1 MEIRSVKADFGRALG
16 IIAGVVTLAWT
27 VPPVWAQ
34 EQPQA
39 PPTTVAPPGAP
50 SENQDDLSSRLQE
63 VVITGTSIRGV
74 TPVGANLITVGRDAI
89 AETGA
94 QTMQQI
100 LASVPAITGFGNSAQ
115 GGFGSADASGTYAPT
130 IHGLGAS
137 ASNGTLVL
145 IDGQRLPLSGINH
158 TLADPNII
166 APLSI
171 ERVEVL
177 PDGASSTY
185 GSDAVAGV
193 VNFIT
198 RKNFKGFEVSGQ
210 AGMADG
216 YNTQQGGFLWGD
228 SWDNTSVMISYDYE
242 RRSALSNADRSFT
255 RANHTAEG
263 GGDFATFNCG
273 PASARVGNNY
283 YLYPYNGAAVS
294 AAAPPCDYTSVA
306 DTLPEDVRN
315 SVLVK
320 ITHEVNDRVSLNG
333 HFVYSDEANT
343 AQISRGTLTTTV
355 YGPGS
360 TPAGGAGQINP
371 FFQGPPGATSETI
384 GFDANNLLGPG
395 AENQAG
401 AKTLMGGGD
410 ATVQLFGDWLATAG
424 VTFGSNQSTLYQV
437 GQLCTSCAN
446 LALNGTTNASG
457 SLTTPSIAGT
467 TTAVTTLPLTA
478 ANALDIWNPLASNLT
493 SPALLAR
500 LTDSTQWQLTNQT
513 IKDFSLKF
521 DGTLFDLPGGHV
533 KGAVGGEYLR
543 YTIYEQVVRP
553 NNTGPSSLESEGLT
567 YDWGRNIKSGYA
579 ELLVPVFGPG
589 NALPG
594 LRRLDVNV
602 SGRYDDYSDVGS
614 TSNPKFALTWDPAQ
628 GVSVRG
634 NFARSF
640 TAPALT
646 STGANG
652 VTAESGYLTAGPAN
666 GVVANLQV
674 PNTFP
679 GAIGLPGCTAATPV
693 CTINSPTVT
702 GVAITGPNQNLKPET
717 GKTWSVGLDL
727 RPEDL
732 PGLRAS
738 ATFWN
743 VQYTGM
749 ITSPQAAF
757 ALSSPA
763 LSSLLTL
770 YPGGATPAQIAA
782 AAGGRSQTGAL
793 PPNVYFI
800 YSYQQQNALNLK
812 ADGIDTDISYLT
824 VTGIGTFSA
833 DLAGTVKLKMLQQ
846 FGSGGEWFSILNTSG
861 FNTTFPSNKVAA
873 RLNLGYKERGLSVN
887 VIGNYTGS
895 YYNWNGSAPFPLLRD
910 AVFSP
915 TGGGQGVK
923 AFTTVDL
930 HAAYDFGKTGVL
942 SDTEVSLTATNVFNK
957 DPPFFN
963 AAIGYDTFNANPIGR
978 LVVLGVTKRW

>member
-1 MEIRSVKADFGRALG
+1 MEIRSVKGDSRRVFGMAACLLVMTWG
-16 IIAGVVTLAWT
+16 SST
-27 VPPVWAQ
+27 VQAQ
-34 EQPQA
+34 DQA
-39 PPTTVAPPGAP
+39 PATAAVGPPTQAQGEQA
-50 SENQDDLSSRLQE
+50 EARLEE
-63 VVITGTSIRGV
+63 VVVTGTSIRNTV
-74 TPVGANLITVGRDAI
+74 PVGTNLITVDREAI
-89 AETGA
+89 ADTGA

-100 LASVPAITGFGNSAQ
+100 LATVPAITGFGNAAQ
-115 GGFGSADASGTYAPT
+115 GNFGSADLSGTYAPT

-145 IDGQRLPLSGINH
+145 IDGRRLPLSGINH
-158 TLADPNII
+158 TLSDPNII

-177 PDGASSTY
+177 PDGASSIY

-193 VNFIT
+193 INFIT

-210 AGMADG
+210 VGLADS
-216 YNTQQGGFLWGD
+216 YNTEQAGFLWGD
-228 SWDNTSVMISYDYE
+228 AWENTSIMVSYDYE
-242 RRSALSNADRSFT
+242 RRSALSNADREFT
-255 RANHTAEG
+255 RANHTAQG
-263 GGDFATFNCG
+263 GGDFAMFNCW
-273 PASARVGNNY
+273 PASARVGSNY
-283 YLYPYNGAAVS
+283 YLYPYNGTAMSAS
-294 AAAPPCDYTSVA
+294 AAPCDYTSVA
-306 DTLPEDVRN
+306 DTLPEDIRN

-320 ITHEVNDRVSLNG
+320 VTHDVSERVSLEANLI
-333 HFVYSDEANT
+333 YSNESNT

-360 TPAGGAGQINP
+360 NPPGGAAQINP

-384 GFDANNLLGPG
+384 GLDANNLLGPG

-401 AKTLMGGGD
+401 AKTLMGGGT
-410 ATVQLFGDWLATAG
+410 ATVKLFGDWLATAG
-424 VTFGSNQSTLYQV
+424 VTFGSNQSTLWQV

-457 SLTTPSIAGT
+457 NPTAPSIAGT
-467 TTAVTTLPLTA
+467 TTAVTNFPLTA
-478 ANALDIWNPLASNLT
+478 SNALDVWNPVDANLT
-493 SPALLAR
+493 SPAVLKE

-513 IKDFSLKF
+513 IKDFSVKL
-521 DGTLFDLPGGHV
+521 DGSLFELPGGSV

-553 NNTGPSSLESEGLT
+553 DNTGPSSLDSEGLT

-579 ELLVPVFGPG
+579 EVLVPLFGPG
-589 NALPG
+589 LALPG
-594 LRRLDVNV
+594 LHRLDVNV

-634 NFARSF
+634 NYARSF

-652 VTAESGYLTAGPAN
+652 VTAESGYLTASAAN
-666 GVVANLQV
+666 GVVANLQI

-679 GAIGLPGCTAATPV
+679 GSIGLPGCTAATPV
-693 CTINSPTVT
+693 CTINTPTVT
-702 GVAITGPNQNLKPET
+702 GMAVTGPNQNLKPET

-727 RPEDL
+727 LPPPL

-812 ADGIDTDISYLT
+812 ADGVDADVSYLHG
-824 VTGIGTFSA
+824 VGPGNFSA
-833 DLAGTVKLKMLQQ
+833 DLAGTVKLKMMQQ
-846 FGSGGEWFSILNTSG
+846 FGSGGEWFNILNTSG
-861 FNTTFPSNKVAA
+861 FNTTFPSNKIAA
-873 RLNLGYKERGLSVN
+873 RLNLGYKVYGASLN
-887 VIGNYTGS
+887 LIGNYSGS
-895 YYNWNGSAPFPLLRD
+895 YYNWNGAAPFPLQRD
-910 AVFSP
+910 ALFSP
-915 TGGGQGVK
+915 IGGGQGVK
-923 AFTTVDL
+923 AYATIDM
-930 HAAYDFGKTGVL
+930 HAAYNFGTTGPL
-942 SDTEVSLTATNVFNK
+942 SGTEIDLTALNVFNK

-963 AAIGYDTFNANPIGR
+963 AAIGYDVFNANPIGR
-978 LVVLGVTKRW
+978 LVTLGVTKKW

>member
-1 MEIRSVKADFGRALG
+1 MDNRSVSTDSGRASRLIAGAVALALG
-16 IIAGVVTLAWT
+16 IGTAVAQVQPAPAG
-27 VPPVWAQ
+27 
-34 EQPQA
+34 
-39 PPTTVAPPGAP
+39 TTTD
-50 SENQDDLSSRLQE
+50 SNDQLSSRLEE
-63 VVITGTSIRGV
+63 VVVTGTSIRNT
-74 TPVGANLITVGRDAI
+74 TPVGANLITVGHDAI
-89 AETGA
+89 AATGA

-100 LASVPAITGFGNSAQ
+100 LASVPAVTGFGNAAQ

-145 IDGQRLPLSGINH
+145 IDGRRLPLSGINH

-171 ERVEVL
+171 DHVEVL

-193 VNFIT
+193 INFIT
-198 RKNFKGFEVSGQ
+198 RKSFKGFEVSGQ
-210 AGMADG
+210 AGLADS
-216 YNTQQGGFLWGD
+216 YNTEQAGLLWGD
-228 SWDNTSVMISYDYE
+228 AWENTSVMLSYDYE
-242 RRSALSNADRSFT
+242 RRSALSNADREFT
-255 RANHTAEG
+255 RANHAPQG
-263 GGDFATFNCG
+263 GGDFATFNCF
-273 PASARVGNNY
+273 PASVRVGSKY
-283 YLYPYNGAAVS
+283 YIYPYTGSAVS
-294 AAAPPCDYTSVA
+294 AAPCDYTSVA
-306 DTLPEDVRN
+306 DTLPEDIRN

-320 ITHEVNDRVSLNG
+320 ITHEVNDRVSLNANL
-333 HFVYSDEANT
+333 VYSDEQNT
-343 AQISRGTLTTTV
+343 ARISRGTLTTTV

-360 TPAGGAGQINP
+360 APPGGASQINP
-371 FFQGPPGATSETI
+371 FFQGPPGVTSETI
-384 GFDANNLLGPG
+384 GFDADSLLGPG

-401 AKTLMGGGD
+401 AKTLMGTGT
-410 ATVQLFGDWLATAG
+410 ATVELFGDWLATAG
-424 VTFGSNQSTLYQV
+424 LTFGSNQSTLWQV
-437 GQLCTSCAN
+437 GQLCTSCAD

-467 TTAVTTLPLTA
+467 STIVTSLPLTT
-478 ANALDIWNPLASNLT
+478 ANALDVWDPRASNLT
-493 SPALLAR
+493 SAALLR
-500 LTDSTQWQLTNQT
+500 QLTDSTQWQLTNQT

-521 DGTLFDLPGGHV
+521 DGSLFDLPGGSV
-533 KGAVGGEYLR
+533 KGAFGGEYLR

-553 NNTGPSSLESEGLT
+553 NNTGPSSLDSEGLT
-567 YDWGRNIKSGYA
+567 YDWGRNIKSGFA
-579 ELLVPVFGPG
+579 EVLVPLFGAN
-589 NALPG
+589 NALPAFH
-594 LRRLDVNV
+594 RLDVNI
-602 SGRYDDYSDVGS
+602 SGRYDDYNDVGS
-614 TSNPKFALTWDPAQ
+614 TSNPKFALTWDPLK

-652 VTAESGYLTAGPAN
+652 VTAESGYLTASAAN

-693 CTINSPTVT
+693 CTINTPTVT
-702 GVAITGPNQNLKPET
+702 GIAITGPNQSLKPET

-727 RPEDL
+727 TPEEL

-743 VQYTGM
+743 VHYTGM

-770 YPGGATPAQIAA
+770 YPNGATAAQIAA

-793 PPNVYFI
+793 PPSVYFI

-812 ADGIDTDISYLT
+812 ADGIDADIDYIHGL
-824 VTGIGTFSA
+824 GPGDFSA
-833 DLAGTVKLKMLQQ
+833 ALAGTVKLKMMQQ
-846 FGSGGEWFSILNTSG
+846 FGSGGEWFNILNTSG
-861 FNTTFPSNKVAA
+861 FNTTFPSNKLAA
-873 RLNLGYKERGLSVN
+873 RLNLGYKVQGLTVN

-895 YYNWNGSAPFPLLRD
+895 YYNWNGSAPFPLVRD
-910 AVFSP
+910 ALFSP
-915 TGGGQGVK
+915 VGGGQGVK
-923 AFTTVDL
+923 AFTTIDL
-930 HAAYDFGKTGVL
+930 HAAYNFGNSGLL
-942 SDTEVSLTATNVFNK
+942 SDTEVSLTATNLLNR

-963 AAIGYDTFNANPIGR
+963 AAIGYDVFNANPIGR
-978 LVVLGVTKRW
+978 LVMLGVSKKW

>member
-1 MEIRSVKADFGRALG
+1 MEIRSVKADISRALS
-16 IIAGVVTLAWT
+16 IIAGVVTMAWA
-27 VPPVWAQ
+27 VLPARAQ

-39 PPTTVAPPGAP
+39 ASVTSPGTTTQSQEEETAAK
-50 SENQDDLSSRLQE
+50 LQE
-63 VVITGTSIRGV
+63 VVITGTSIRGT

-89 AETGA
+89 AATGA

-145 IDGQRLPLSGINH
+145 IDGRRLPLSGINH

-171 ERVEVL
+171 ERVEIL

-193 VNFIT
+193 INFVT

-210 AGMADG
+210 AGLADG
-216 YNTQQGGFLWGD
+216 YNTEEGGFLWGD
-228 SWDNTSVMISYDYE
+228 AWDNTSVMLSYDYE
-242 RRSALSNADRSFT
+242 RRSALSNADRAFT
-255 RANHTAEG
+255 RANHVGRG
-263 GGDFATFNCG
+263 GGNFATFNCG
-273 PASARVGNNY
+273 PASARVGGSY
-283 YLYPYNGAAVS
+283 YLYPYNGEAVS
-294 AAAPPCDYTSVA
+294 AAPCDYTSVA

-320 ITHEVNDRVSLNG
+320 ITHELNDRVSVAG
-333 HFVYSDEANT
+333 HFVYSSEANT

-360 TPAGGAGQINP
+360 TPAGGVGQINP
-371 FFQGPPGATSETI
+371 FFRGPAGATSETV

-401 AKTLMGGGD
+401 AKTLMGGGN
-410 ATVQLFGDWLATAG
+410 ASVRLFGDWQATAG

-457 SLTTPSIAGT
+457 NPTTPSIAGT
-467 TTAVTTLPLTA
+467 TTAVTGFPLTA
-478 ANALDIWNPLASNLT
+478 ANALDVWDPRGANLT
-493 SPALLAR
+493 SPALLAQ
-500 LTDSTQWQLTNQT
+500 LSDSTQWQVTNQT

-521 DGTLFDLPGGHV
+521 DGTLFELPGGKL
-533 KGAVGGEYLR
+533 KGAVGAEYLR

-553 NNTGPSSLESEGLT
+553 NNTGPSSLDSEGLT

-589 NALPG
+589 DALPG

-602 SGRYDDYSDVGS
+602 AGRYDDYNDVGS
-614 TSNPKFALTWDPAQ
+614 TSNPKFAVTWDPAQ
-628 GVSVRG
+628 GISLRG

-646 STGANG
+646 SRGANG
-652 VTAESGYLTAGPAN
+652 VTAESGYLTAAAAN

-693 CTINSPTVT
+693 CTINTPSIT

-727 RPEDL
+727 KPEEL

-738 ATFWN
+738 ATYWN

-770 YPGGATPAQIAA
+770 YPGGATAAQIAA

-812 ADGIDTDISYLT
+812 ADGIDTDISYLAI
-824 VTGIGTFSA
+824 TGIGDFSA
-833 DLAGTVKLKMLQQ
+833 DLAGTVKLKMMQQ
-846 FGSGGEWFSILNTSG
+846 FGSGGEWFNILNTSG

-873 RLNLGYKERGLSVN
+873 RLNLGYKEHGLAVN

-895 YYNWNGSAPFPLLRD
+895 YYNWNGSAPFPLVRD
-910 AVFSP
+910 ALFSP
-915 TGGGQGVK
+915 IGGGQGVK

-930 HAAYDFGKTGVL
+930 HAAYNFGTSGVL

-963 AAIGYDTFNANPIGR
+963 AAIGYDVFNANPIGR
-978 LVVLGVTKRW
+978 LVVLGVSKKW

>member
-1 MEIRSVKADFGRALG
+1 MEIRSVKTQYGAAFAAITGLL
-16 IIAGVVTLAWT
+16 TLAAG
-27 VPPVWAQ
+27 PAGAQ
-34 EQPQA
+34 QQPAQSSPAAQSA
-39 PPTTVAPPGAP
+39 PKET
-50 SENQDDLSSRLQE
+50 DSSVKLEE
-63 VVITGTSIRGV
+63 VVVTGTSIRG
-74 TPVGANLITVGRDAI
+74 TAPVGANLITVNKEAI

-100 LASVPAITGFGNSAQ
+100 LASVPAVTGFGNAAQ
-115 GGFGSADASGTYAPT
+115 GGFGSADLSGTYAPT

-145 IDGQRLPLSGINH
+145 IDGRRLPLSGINH

-193 VNFIT
+193 INFIT
-198 RKNFKGFEVSGQ
+198 RRNFKGLEVSGQ
-210 AGMADG
+210 AGLANN
-216 YNTQQGGFLWGD
+216 YNTEQAGLLWGD
-228 SWDNTSVMISYDYE
+228 AWDSTSVMISYDYE
-242 RRSALSNADRSFT
+242 RRSALNNADRSFT
-255 RANHTAEG
+255 RANQTGRG

-273 PASARVGNNY
+273 PASARVGSNY
-283 YLYPYNGAAVS
+283 YLYPYNGAAVGS
-294 AAAPPCDYTSVA
+294 APCDYTSVA

-315 SVLVK
+315 SVLIKV
-320 ITHEVNDRVSLNG
+320 THEVSDRISLDG
-333 HFVYSDEANT
+333 DLVYSDEANT
-343 AQISRGTLTTTV
+343 AQISRGSLSTTV

-360 TPAGGAGQINP
+360 TPPGGAGQINP
-371 FFQGPPGATSETI
+371 FFQGPAGATSETV

-401 AKTLMGGGD
+401 AKTLMASGNGRL
-410 ATVQLFGDWLATAG
+410 QLWGDWLGTAG
-424 VTFGSNQSTLYQV
+424 VTFGRSQSTLYQV

-457 SLTTPSIAGT
+457 SPTAPSIAGT
-467 TTAVTTLPLTA
+467 TTAVTNLPLTV
-478 ANALDIWNPLASNLT
+478 ANALDVWNPLGSNRT
-493 SPALLAR
+493 SAALLAQ

-513 IKDFSLKF
+513 IKDFSIKI
-521 DGTLFDLPGGHV
+521 DGPLFELPGGSV
-533 KGAVGGEYLR
+533 KAALGGEYVR
-543 YTIYEQVVRP
+543 YTIYQQIVRP
-553 NNTGPSSLESEGLT
+553 NNTGPSSLDSQGLT

-579 ELLVPVFGPG
+579 EVLVPVFGAG

-594 LRRLDVNV
+594 LRRLEINV
-602 SGRYDDYSDVGS
+602 AGRYDDYNDVGA
-614 TSNPKFALTWDPAQ
+614 TSNPKFAVSWDPLT

-634 NFARSF
+634 NFARAF

-674 PNTFP
+674 PNTYP

-693 CTINSPTVT
+693 CTINSPSVT
-702 GVAITGPNQNLKPET
+702 GVAVTGPNQKLKPET
-717 GKTWSVGLDL
+717 GKTWSVGMDL
-727 RPEDL
+727 TPVQL

-738 ATFWN
+738 FTFWN
-743 VQYTGM
+743 VEYNGM

-757 ALSSPA
+757 SLSSPA

-770 YPGGATPAQIAA
+770 YPGGATAAQIAA
-782 AAGGRSQTGAL
+782 AAGGRAQTGAL

-800 YSYQQQNALNLK
+800 YSYQQQNALNLR
-812 ADGIDTDISYLT
+812 ADGIDADVRYALDTP
-824 VTGIGTFSA
+824 VGGFSG
-833 DLAGTVKLKMLQQ
+833 DLAGTVKLKMKQQ
-846 FGSGGEWFSILNTSG
+846 FGSGGEWFDILNTSG
-861 FNTTFPSNKVAA
+861 FNTTFPSNKVSA
-873 RLNLGYKERGLSVN
+873 RLDIGYKLQGFAAN
-887 VIGNYTGS
+887 IIGNYAGS
-895 YYNWNGSAPFPLLRD
+895 YYNWNGAAPFALVRD
-910 AVFSP
+910 AAFSP

-923 AFTTVDL
+923 AFTTVDM
-930 HAAYDFGKTGVL
+930 HAAYDFGEQGAL
-942 SDTEVSLTATNVFNK
+942 SNTEVSLTATNVFNK

-963 AAIGYDTFNANPIGR
+963 AAIGYDVFNANPIGR
-978 LVVLGVTKRW
+978 LVTLGISKKW

>member
-1 MEIRSVKADFGRALG
+1 MEIRSVKDYARRVFGVA
-16 IIAGVVTLAWT
+16 ACVLAMTWCGSAA
-27 VPPVWAQ
+27 WAQ
-34 EQPQA
+34 DRA
-39 PPTTVAPPGAP
+39 SAAAAVGPPTQAQGEETGAKL
-50 SENQDDLSSRLQE
+50 EE
-63 VVITGTSIRGV
+63 VVITGTSIRN
-74 TPVGANLITVGRDAI
+74 TAPVGTNLITVGRDAI
-89 AETGA
+89 ADTGA
-94 QTMQQI
+94 QTVQQI
-100 LASVPAITGFGNSAQ
+100 LATVPAVTGFGNAAQ
-115 GGFGSADASGTYAPT
+115 GGFGSADLSGTYAPT

-145 IDGQRLPLSGINH
+145 IDGRRLPLSGINH

-193 VNFIT
+193 INFIT
-198 RKNFKGFEVSGQ
+198 RRNFKGFEVSGQ
-210 AGMADG
+210 AGLADS
-216 YNTQQGGFLWGD
+216 YNTEQAGFLWGD
-228 SWDNTSVMISYDYE
+228 AWESSSIMVSYDYE
-242 RRSALSNADRSFT
+242 RRSALSNADRQFT
-255 RANHTAEG
+255 RADHTAQG
-263 GGDFATFNCG
+263 GGDFATFNCS
-273 PASARVGNNY
+273 PASARVGSNY
-283 YLYPYNGAAVS
+283 YLYPYNGRAMSAS
-294 AAAPPCDYTSVA
+294 AAPCDYTSVA
-306 DTLPEDVRN
+306 DTLPEDIRN

-320 ITHEVNDRVSLNG
+320 VTHDVSERVSLEANL
-333 HFVYSDEANT
+333 VYSSESNT

-360 TPAGGAGQINP
+360 NPPGGAAQINP
-371 FFQGPPGATSETI
+371 FFRGPPGALSETI
-384 GFDANNLLGPG
+384 GLDANNLLGPG

-401 AKTLMGGGD
+401 AKTLMGGGT
-410 ATVQLFGDWLATAG
+410 ATVKLFGDWLATAG
-424 VTFGSNQSTLYQV
+424 VTFGSNQSTLWQV

-457 SLTTPSIAGT
+457 NPTAPSIAGT
-467 TTAVTTLPLTA
+467 TTAVTNFPLTA
-478 ANALDIWNPLASNLT
+478 ANALDVWDPVGANLT
-493 SPALLAR
+493 SPAVLR
-500 LTDSTQWQLTNQT
+500 ELTDSTQWQLTNQT
-513 IKDFSLKF
+513 IKDFSVKL
-521 DGTLFDLPGGHV
+521 DGSLFELPGGSV

-553 NNTGPSSLESEGLT
+553 NNTGPSSLDSEGLT

-579 ELLVPVFGPG
+579 EILVPLFGPG
-589 NALPG
+589 LSLPG
-594 LRRLDVNV
+594 LHRLDVNV

-634 NFARSF
+634 NYARSF

-652 VTAESGYLTAGPAN
+652 VTAESGYLTASAAN
-666 GVVANLQV
+666 GVVANLQI

-693 CTINSPTVT
+693 CTINTPTVT
-702 GVAITGPNQNLKPET
+702 GVGVTGPNQNLKPET

-727 RPEDL
+727 LPPSL

-743 VQYTGM
+743 VQYAGM

-812 ADGIDTDISYLT
+812 ADGIDADVSYLH
-824 VTGIGTFSA
+824 GAGPGNFSA
-833 DLAGTVKLKMLQQ
+833 DLAGTVKLKMMQQ
-846 FGSGGEWFSILNTSG
+846 FGSGGEWFNILNTSG
-861 FNTTFPSNKVAA
+861 FNTTFPSNKIAA
-873 RLNLGYKERGLSVN
+873 RLNLGYKVYGASLN
-887 VIGNYTGS
+887 IIGNYSGS
-895 YYNWNGSAPFPLLRD
+895 YYNWNGAAPFPLQRD
-910 AVFSP
+910 ALFSP
-915 TGGGQGVK
+915 IGGGQGVK
-923 AFTTVDL
+923 AYTTIDM
-930 HAAYDFGKTGVL
+930 HAAYDFGTTGPL
-942 SDTEVSLTATNVFNK
+942 SGTQIELTALNVFNK

-963 AAIGYDTFNANPIGR
+963 AAIGYDVFNANPIGR
-978 LVVLGVTKRW
+978 LVTLGVTKKW

>member
-1 MEIRSVKADFGRALG
+1 MEIRSVKADISRALS
-16 IIAGVVTLAWT
+16 IIAGVVTMAWA
-27 VPPVWAQ
+27 VAPVLAQ

-39 PPTTVAPPGAP
+39 ASVASPGTTTQSQEEETAAK
-50 SENQDDLSSRLQE
+50 LQE
-63 VVITGTSIRGV
+63 VVITGTSIRGT

-145 IDGQRLPLSGINH
+145 IDGRRLPLSGINH

-193 VNFIT
+193 INFIT

-210 AGMADG
+210 AGLADG
-216 YNTQQGGFLWGD
+216 YNTEEGGFLWGD
-228 SWDNTSVMISYDYE
+228 AWDNTSVMLSYDYE
-242 RRSALSNADRSFT
+242 RRSALSNADRAFT
-255 RANHTAEG
+255 RANHVGQG
-263 GGDFATFNCG
+263 GGNFATFNCG
-273 PASARVGNNY
+273 PASARVGGSY

-294 AAAPPCDYTSVA
+294 AAPCDYTSVA

-320 ITHEVNDRVSLNG
+320 ITHELNDRVSLAGN
-333 HFVYSDEANT
+333 FVYSSEANT
-343 AQISRGTLTTTV
+343 ARISRGTLTTTV

-360 TPAGGAGQINP
+360 TPPGSVGQINP
-371 FFQGPPGATSETI
+371 FFQGPAGATSETV
-384 GFDANNLLGPG
+384 GFDANNLLGRG

-401 AKTLMGGGD
+401 AKTLMGGGN
-410 ATVQLFGDWLATAG
+410 ASVQLFGDWQATAG

-457 SLTTPSIAGT
+457 NPTTPSIAGT
-467 TTAVTTLPLTA
+467 TTAVTGFPLTT
-478 ANALDIWNPLASNLT
+478 ANALDVWDPRATNLT
-493 SPALLAR
+493 SPALLAQ
-500 LTDSTQWQLTNQT
+500 LSDSTQWQVTNQT

-521 DGTLFDLPGGHV
+521 DGTLFELPGGKL
-533 KGAVGGEYLR
+533 KGAVGAEYLR

-553 NNTGPSSLESEGLT
+553 NNTGPSSLDSEGLT

-589 NALPG
+589 DALPG

-602 SGRYDDYSDVGS
+602 AGRYDDYNDVGS
-614 TSNPKFALTWDPAQ
+614 TSNPKFAVTWDPAQ
-628 GVSVRG
+628 GISLRG

-646 STGANG
+646 SRGANG
-652 VTAESGYLTAGPAN
+652 VTAESGYLTAAAAN

-693 CTINSPTVT
+693 CTINTPSIT

-727 RPEDL
+727 KPEEL

-738 ATFWN
+738 ATYWN

-770 YPGGATPAQIAA
+770 YPGGATAAQVAA

-812 ADGIDTDISYLT
+812 ADGIDTDISYLAL
-824 VTGIGTFSA
+824 TGIGDFSA
-833 DLAGTVKLKMLQQ
+833 DLAGTVKLKMMQQ
-846 FGSGGEWFSILNTSG
+846 FGSGGEWFNILNTSG

-873 RLNLGYKERGLSVN
+873 RLNLGYKEHGLAVN

-895 YYNWNGSAPFPLLRD
+895 YYNWNGSAPFPLVRD
-910 AVFSP
+910 ALFSP
-915 TGGGQGVK
+915 IGGGQGVK

-930 HAAYDFGKTGVL
+930 HAAYNFGATGVL

-957 DPPFFN
+957 GPPFFN
-963 AAIGYDTFNANPIGR
+963 AAIGYDVFNANPIGR
-978 LVVLGVTKRW
+978 LVVLGVSKKW

>member
-1 MEIRSVKADFGRALG
+1 MEIRSVKADISRALS
-16 IIAGVVTLAWT
+16 IIAGVVTMAWAVT
-27 VPPVWAQ
+27 PVRAQ

-39 PPTTVAPPGAP
+39 ASVEEETAAK
-50 SENQDDLSSRLQE
+50 LQE
-63 VVITGTSIRGV
+63 VVITGTSIRGT

-100 LASVPAITGFGNSAQ
+100 LASVPAVTGFGNSAQ

-145 IDGQRLPLSGINH
+145 IDGRRLPLSGINH

-193 VNFIT
+193 INFIT

-210 AGMADG
+210 AGLADG
-216 YNTQQGGFLWGD
+216 YNTEEGGFLWGD
-228 SWDNTSVMISYDYE
+228 AWDNTSVMLSYDYE
-242 RRSALSNADRSFT
+242 RRSALSNADRAFT
-255 RANHTAEG
+255 RANHVGQG
-263 GGDFATFNCG
+263 GGNFATFNCG
-273 PASARVGNNY
+273 PASARVGGSY

-294 AAAPPCDYTSVA
+294 AAPCDYTSVA

-320 ITHEVNDRVSLNG
+320 ITHELNDRVSLAGN
-333 HFVYSDEANT
+333 FVYSSEANT

-360 TPAGGAGQINP
+360 TPPGGVGQVNP
-371 FFQGPPGATSETI
+371 FFQGPAGATSETV

-401 AKTLMGGGD
+401 AKTLMGGGN
-410 ATVQLFGDWLATAG
+410 ASVQLFGDWQATAG

-457 SLTTPSIAGT
+457 NPTTPSIAGT
-467 TTAVTTLPLTA
+467 TTAVTSFPLTA
-478 ANALDIWNPLASNLT
+478 ANSLDVWDPRATNLT
-493 SPALLAR
+493 SPALLAQ
-500 LTDSTQWQLTNQT
+500 LSDSTQWQVTNQT

-521 DGTLFDLPGGHV
+521 DGTLFELPGGKL
-533 KGAVGGEYLR
+533 KGAVGAEYLR

-553 NNTGPSSLESEGLT
+553 NNTGPSSLDSEGLT

-589 NALPG
+589 DALPG

-602 SGRYDDYSDVGS
+602 AGRYDDYNDVGS
-614 TSNPKFALTWDPAQ
+614 TSNPKFAVTWDPAQ
-628 GVSVRG
+628 GVSLRG

-646 STGANG
+646 SRGANG
-652 VTAESGYLTAGPAN
+652 VTAESGYLTASAAN

-693 CTINSPTVT
+693 CTINTPSIT

-727 RPEDL
+727 KPEEL

-738 ATFWN
+738 ATYWN

-770 YPGGATPAQIAA
+770 YPGGATAAQIAA

-812 ADGIDTDISYLT
+812 ADGIDTDISYLAI
-824 VTGIGTFSA
+824 TGIGNFSA
-833 DLAGTVKLKMLQQ
+833 DLAGTVKLKMMQQ
-846 FGSGGEWFSILNTSG
+846 FGSGGEWFNILNTSG

-873 RLNLGYKERGLSVN
+873 RLNLGYKEHGLAVN

-895 YYNWNGSAPFPLLRD
+895 YHNWNGSAPFRWRAMRCFRLL
-910 AVFSP
+910 
-915 TGGGQGVK
+915 
-923 AFTTVDL
+923 
-930 HAAYDFGKTGVL
+930 AA
-942 SDTEVSLTATNVFNK
+942 
-957 DPPFFN
+957 
-963 AAIGYDTFNANPIGR
+963 GR
-978 LVVLGVTKRW
+978 G

>member
-1 MEIRSVKADFGRALG
+1 MDNRSVSTDSGRAFGL
-16 IIAGVVTLAWT
+16 IAGAVALALGCGSA
-27 VPPVWAQ
+27 VAQ
-34 EQPQA
+34 EQPA
-39 PPTTVAPPGAP
+39 PAGTTTD
-50 SENQDDLSSRLQE
+50 SNDQLSSKLEE
-63 VVITGTSIRGV
+63 VVVTGTSIRNT
-74 TPVGANLITVGRDAI
+74 TPVGANLITVGHDAI
-89 AETGA
+89 AATGA

-100 LASVPAITGFGNSAQ
+100 LASVPAVTGFGNAAQ
-115 GGFGSADASGTYAPT
+115 GGFGSADNSGTYAPT

-145 IDGQRLPLSGINH
+145 IDGRRLPLSGINH

-171 ERVEVL
+171 DHVEVL

-193 VNFIT
+193 INFIT
-198 RKNFKGFEVSGQ
+198 RKNFKGVEVSGQ
-210 AGMADG
+210 VGMADS
-216 YNTQQGGFLWGD
+216 YNTEQAGLLWGD
-228 SWDNTSVMISYDYE
+228 AWDSTSVMFSYDYE
-242 RRSALSNADRSFT
+242 RRSALSNADREFT
-255 RANHTAEG
+255 RANHTAQG
-263 GGDFATFNCG
+263 GGNFATFNCF
-273 PASARVGNNY
+273 PASARVGSQY
-283 YLYPYNGAAVS
+283 YLYPYTGSAVS
-294 AAAPPCDYTSVA
+294 AAPCDYTSVA
-306 DTLPEDVRN
+306 DTLPEDIRN

-320 ITHEVNDRVSLNG
+320 LTHDVNDRVSLNASL
-333 HFVYSDEANT
+333 VYSDEQNT

-360 TPAGGAGQINP
+360 SPPGGAGQINP
-371 FFQGPPGATSETI
+371 YFQGPPGVTSETI
-384 GFDANNLLGPG
+384 GLDANSLLGPG

-401 AKTLMGGGD
+401 TKTLMGTGT
-410 ATVQLFGDWLATAG
+410 ATVELFGDWLATAG
-424 VTFGSNQSTLYQV
+424 VTFGSSQSTLWQV
-437 GQLCTSCAN
+437 GQLCTSCAD

-467 TTAVTTLPLTA
+467 STIVTSLPLTT
-478 ANALDIWNPLASNLT
+478 ANALDVWDPRSANLT
-493 SPALLAR
+493 SSAVLRELS
-500 LTDSTQWQLTNQT
+500 DSTQWQLTNQT

-521 DGTLFDLPGGHV
+521 DGSLFEFPGGSV
-533 KGAVGGEYLR
+533 KGAVGGEYVR

-553 NNTGPSSLESEGLT
+553 NNTGPSSLDSEGLT
-567 YDWGRNIKSGYA
+567 YDWGRNIKSGFA
-579 ELLVPVFGPG
+579 EILVPVFGPN
-589 NALPG
+589 NALPVFH
-594 LRRLDVNV
+594 RLDVNV
-602 SGRYDDYSDVGS
+602 SGRYDDYNDVGA
-614 TSNPKFALTWDPAQ
+614 TSNPKFALTWDPVK

-652 VTAESGYLTAGPAN
+652 VTAESGYLTASAAN

-702 GVAITGPNQNLKPET
+702 GISITGPNQKLHPET

-727 RPEDL
+727 TPEEL

-743 VQYTGM
+743 VDYTGM

-757 ALSSPA
+757 ALSSPT

-770 YPGGATPAQIAA
+770 YPNGATAAQIAA

-793 PPNVYFI
+793 PPTTYFI

-812 ADGIDTDISYLT
+812 ADGIDADIDYIHGL
-824 VTGIGTFSA
+824 GRGDFSA
-833 DLAGTVKLKMLQQ
+833 DLAGTVKLKMMQQ
-846 FGSGGEWFSILNTSG
+846 FGSGGEWFNILNTSG
-861 FNTTFPSNKVAA
+861 FNTTFPSNKLAA
-873 RLNLGYKERGLSVN
+873 RLNLGYKVQGLSMN
-887 VIGNYTGS
+887 LIGNYAGS
-895 YYNWNGSAPFPLLRD
+895 YYNWNGSAPYALKRD
-910 AVFSP
+910 ALFSP
-915 TGGGQGVK
+915 IGGGQGVK
-923 AFTTVDL
+923 AFTTIDL
-930 HAAYDFGKTGVL
+930 HGAYNFGSSGLL
-942 SDTEVSLTATNVFNK
+942 SDTEVSLTVTNLLNR

-978 LVVLGVTKRW
+978 LVMLGVSKKW

>member
-1 MEIRSVKADFGRALG
+1 MEIRSVQTDLGRALG
-16 IIAGVVTLAWT
+16 IIAGAVGLACT
-27 VPPVWAQ
+27 VSPAVAQ
-34 EQPQA
+34 EQRAQSA
-39 PPTTVAPPGAP
+39 TTATVD
-50 SENQDDLSSRLQE
+50 SNDRLTPKLEE
-63 VVITGTSIRGV
+63 VVVTGTSIRNT
-74 TPVGANLITVGRDAI
+74 TPVGANLITVGREAI
-89 AETGA
+89 ADTGA

-100 LASVPAITGFGNSAQ
+100 LASVPAVTGFGNAAQ

-145 IDGQRLPLSGINH
+145 IDGRRLPLSGINH

-171 ERVEVL
+171 DHVEVL

-193 VNFIT
+193 INFIT
-198 RKNFKGFEVSGQ
+198 RRNFRGLEVSGQ
-210 AGMADG
+210 VGMGDS
-216 YNTQQGGFLWGD
+216 YNTEQAGLLWGD
-228 SWDNTSVMISYDYE
+228 AWDNTSVMVSYDYE
-242 RRSALSNADRSFT
+242 RRSALSNVDREFT
-255 RANHTAEG
+255 RANHVPRG
-263 GGDFATFNCG
+263 GGDFATFNCF
-273 PASARVGNNY
+273 PASARVGSSY
-283 YLYPYNGAAVS
+283 YLYPYSGSAVS
-294 AAAPPCDYTSVA
+294 AAPCDYTSVA
-306 DTLPEDVRN
+306 DTLPEEIRN

-320 ITHEVNDRVSLNG
+320 ITHDVSDRVSLNANL
-333 HFVYSDEANT
+333 VYSDEQNT

-360 TPAGGAGQINP
+360 TPPGGAGQINP
-371 FFQGPPGATSETI
+371 FFKGPPGATSETI
-384 GFDANNLLGPG
+384 GFDANPLLGPG

-401 AKTLMGGGD
+401 AKTLMGGGT

-424 VTFGSNQSTLYQV
+424 ITFGSNQSTLWQV

-467 TTAVTTLPLTA
+467 STVVTSLPLTA
-478 ANALDIWNPLASNLT
+478 ANALDVWDPRATNLT
-493 SPALLAR
+493 SQAVLKA

-521 DGTLFDLPGGHV
+521 DGSLFELPGGSV

-553 NNTGPSSLESEGLT
+553 NNTGPSSLDSEGLT
-567 YDWGRNIKSGYA
+567 YDWGRNIKSGFA
-579 ELLVPVFGPG
+579 EILVPVFGINNAIPG
-589 NALPG
+589 FQ
-594 LRRLDVNV
+594 RLDVNI
-602 SGRYDDYSDVGS
+602 SGRYDDYNDVGA
-614 TSNPKFALTWDPAQ
+614 TSNPKFALTWNPAR

-646 STGANG
+646 SSGANG
-652 VTAESGYLTAGPAN
+652 VTAESGYLTASAAN

-693 CTINSPTVT
+693 CTINTPTVT
-702 GVAITGPNQNLKPET
+702 GVSITGPNQNLKPET

-727 RPEDL
+727 TPEGL

-743 VQYTGM
+743 VSYTGM

-770 YPGGATPAQIAA
+770 YPGGATAAQIAA

-812 ADGIDTDISYLT
+812 ADGIDADINYIHG
-824 VTGIGTFSA
+824 VGPGDFSA
-833 DLAGTVKLKMLQQ
+833 DLAGTVKLKMMQQ
-846 FGSGGEWFSILNTSG
+846 FGSGGEWFNILNTSG
-861 FNTTFPSNKVAA
+861 FNTTFPSNKVTA
-873 RLNLGYKERGLSVN
+873 RLRLGYKVERLSVN

-895 YYNWNGSAPFPLLRD
+895 YYNWNGSAPFPLVRD
-910 AVFSP
+910 AAFSP
-915 TGGGQGVK
+915 VGGGQGVK
-923 AFTTVDL
+923 ALTTIDL
-930 HAAYDFGKTGVL
+930 HAAYNFGTAGLL
-942 SDTEVSLTATNVFNK
+942 SDTEVSLTATNLLNRA
-957 DPPFFN
+957 PPFFN
-963 AAIGYDTFNANPIGR
+963 AAIGYDVFNANPIGR
-978 LVVLGVTKRW
+978 LVVLGVTKKW

>member
-1 MEIRSVKADFGRALG
+1 MEIRSVPTDFGRAFGL
-16 IIAGVVTLAWT
+16 IAGAVTLAL
-27 VPPVWAQ
+27 VSG
-34 EQPQA
+34 
-39 PPTTVAPPGAP
+39 TTVAQEPATQ
-50 SENQDDLSSRLQE
+50 STAAANNSNDQLAEKLEE
-63 VVITGTSIRGV
+63 VVVTGTSIRNT

-145 IDGQRLPLSGINH
+145 IDGRRLPLSGINH

-171 ERVEVL
+171 DHVEVL
-177 PDGASSTY
+177 PDGASATY

-193 VNFIT
+193 INFIT

-216 YNTQQGGFLWGD
+216 YNTEQAGLLWGD
-228 SWDNTSVMISYDYE
+228 AWDNTSVMVSYDYE
-242 RRSALSNADRSFT
+242 RRSALSNADREFT
-255 RANHTAEG
+255 RANHVPQG
-263 GGDFATFNCG
+263 GGDFATFNCA
-273 PASARVGNNY
+273 PASARVGSSY
-283 YLYPYNGAAVS
+283 YLYPYSGAAVG
-294 AAAPPCDYTSVA
+294 AAPCDYTSVA
-306 DTLPEDVRN
+306 DTLPEDIRN

-320 ITHEVNDRVSLNG
+320 ITHDVNDRVSLNANL
-333 HFVYSDEANT
+333 VYSDEQNT

-360 TPAGGAGQINP
+360 SPPGGLGQINP
-371 FFQGPPGATSETI
+371 FFQGPPGVTSETI
-384 GFDANNLLGPG
+384 GFDADNLLGAG

-401 AKTLMGGGD
+401 AKTLMGTGT
-410 ATVQLFGDWLATAG
+410 ATVELFGDWLATAG
-424 VTFGSNQSTLYQV
+424 LTFGSNQSTLYQV

-457 SLTTPSIAGT
+457 SPTAPSIAGT
-467 TTAVTTLPLTA
+467 STVVTTLPLTA
-478 ANALDIWNPLASNLT
+478 ANALDVWDPRGSNLT
-493 SPALLAR
+493 SAALLR
-500 LTDSTQWQLTNQT
+500 ELTDSTQWQLTNQT

-521 DGTLFDLPGGHV
+521 DGSLFELPGGSV
-533 KGAVGGEYLR
+533 KAAVGGEYIR

-553 NNTGPSSLESEGLT
+553 NNTGPSSLDSEGLT
-567 YDWGRNIKSGYA
+567 YDWGRNIKSGFA
-579 ELLVPVFGPG
+579 EILVPVFGVN
-589 NALPG
+589 NAVAG
-594 LRRLDVNV
+594 LHRLDINIA
-602 SGRYDDYSDVGS
+602 GRYDDYNDVGS
-614 TSNPKFALTWDPAQ
+614 TSNPKFALTWDPVK
-628 GVSVRG
+628 GVSLRG

-652 VTAESGYLTAGPAN
+652 VTAESGYLTAAAAN

-693 CTINSPTVT
+693 CTINTPTVT

-727 RPEDL
+727 TPEEL

-743 VQYTGM
+743 VDYTGM

-770 YPGGATPAQIAA
+770 YPGGATAAQIAA

-812 ADGIDTDISYLT
+812 ADGIDTDINYIH
-824 VTGIGTFSA
+824 GIGPGDFTA

-846 FGSGGEWFSILNTSG
+846 FGSGGEWFNILNTSG
-861 FNTTFPSNKVAA
+861 FNTTFPSNKLAA
-873 RLNLGYKERGLSVN
+873 RLNLGYRIQGLAVN

-895 YYNWNGSAPFPLLRD
+895 YYNWNGSAPFPLVRD
-910 AVFSP
+910 ALFSP
-915 TGGGQGVK
+915 IGGGQGVK

-930 HAAYDFGKTGVL
+930 HAAYNFGTTGRL
-942 SDTEVSLTATNVFNK
+942 SDTEVSLTVTNLLNR

-963 AAIGYDTFNANPIGR
+963 TAIGYDVFNANPIGR
-978 LVVLGVTKRW
+978 LAVLGVTKKW

>member
-1 MEIRSVKADFGRALG
+1 MDRSGKDYSRWARGTAWVLAIAWGSGAVRA
-16 IIAGVVTLAWT
+16 
-27 VPPVWAQ
+27 Q
-34 EQPQA
+34 QA
-39 PPTTVAPPGAP
+39 PANAAGPAGEESV
-50 SENQDDLSSRLQE
+50 SKLEE
-63 VVITGTSIRGV
+63 IVITGTSIRN
-74 TPVGANLITVGRDAI
+74 TAPVGTNLITVGREAI

-100 LASVPAITGFGNSAQ
+100 LSTVPAVTGFGNAGQ
-115 GGFGSADASGTYAPT
+115 GGFGSADLSGTFAPT

-145 IDGQRLPLSGINH
+145 IDGRRLPLSGINH

-193 VNFIT
+193 INFIT
-198 RKNFKGFEVSGQ
+198 RVNFKGFEVSGQ
-210 AGMADG
+210 AGLADG
-216 YNTQQGGFLWGD
+216 YNTEQAGFLWGD
-228 SWDNTSVMISYDYE
+228 AWETSSIMVSYDYE
-242 RRSALSNADRSFT
+242 RRSALSNADRLFT
-255 RANHTAEG
+255 RADHTSQG
-263 GGDFATFNCG
+263 GGDFATFNCW
-273 PASARVGNNY
+273 PASARVGSRY
-283 YLYPYNGAAVS
+283 YVYPYNGAAVS
-294 AAAPPCDYTSVA
+294 ASAPPCDYTSVA
-306 DTLPEDVRN
+306 DTLPEDTRN

-320 ITHEVNDRVSLNG
+320 VTHDVSERVSLQANL
-333 HFVYSDEANT
+333 VYSNESNT
-343 AQISRGTLTTTV
+343 AKISRGTLTTTV

-360 TPAGGAGQINP
+360 TAPGGVGQINP
-371 FFQGPPGATSETI
+371 FFKGPPGATSETI

-401 AKTLMGGGD
+401 AKTLMGGGT
-410 ATVQLFGDWLATAG
+410 ASVKLFGDWLGTAG
-424 VTFGSNQSTLYQV
+424 VTFGSNQSTLWQV

-446 LALNGTTNASG
+446 LALNATTNASG
-457 SLTTPSIAGT
+457 SPTAPSIAGT
-467 TTAVTTLPLTA
+467 TTVVTNFPLTA
-478 ANALDIWNPLASNLT
+478 ANALDVWDPAGTNLT
-493 SPALLAR
+493 SPALLKQ

-513 IKDFSLKF
+513 IKDFSLKI
-521 DGTLFDLPGGHV
+521 DGSLFDLPGGSV

-553 NNTGPSSLESEGLT
+553 NNTGPSSLDSQGLT
-567 YDWGRNIKSGYA
+567 YDWGRNIKSAYA
-579 ELLVPVFGPG
+579 EILVPVFGSG
-589 NALPG
+589 NSLPG

-614 TSNPKFALTWDPAQ
+614 TSNPKFALTWDPVS
-628 GVSVRG
+628 GLSVRG
-634 NFARSF
+634 NYARSF

-652 VTAESGYLTAGPAN
+652 VTAESGYLTASAAN
-666 GVVANLQV
+666 GVVANLQI

-693 CTINSPTVT
+693 CTINTPTVT
-702 GVAITGPNQNLKPET
+702 GMSVTGPNQKLKPET

-727 RPEDL
+727 LPVDI
-732 PGLRAS
+732 PGLRMS
-738 ATFWN
+738 ATYWN
-743 VQYTGM
+743 VQYAGM

-770 YPGGATPAQIAA
+770 YPGGATPAQIAS

-793 PPNVYFI
+793 PPAVYFI

-812 ADGIDTDISYLT
+812 ADGIDADLNYVHGLG
-824 VTGIGTFSA
+824 VGDFSA
-833 DLAGTVKLKMLQQ
+833 DLAGTVKLKMMQQ
-846 FGSGGEWFSILNTSG
+846 FGSGGEWFNILNSSG
-861 FNTTFPSNKVAA
+861 FNTTFPSNKLAA
-873 RLNLGYKERGLSVN
+873 RLNLGYRIHGASIN
-887 VIGNYTGS
+887 IIGNYSGS
-895 YYNWNGSAPFPLLRD
+895 YYNWNGAAPFPLKRD
-910 AVFSP
+910 ALFSP
-915 TGGGQGVK
+915 IGGGQGVK
-923 AFTTVDL
+923 AYTTTDV
-930 HAAYDFGKTGVL
+930 HAAYDFGTSGPL
-942 SDTEVSLTATNVFNK
+942 SGTEIDLTALNVFNK

-963 AAIGYDTFNANPIGR
+963 TAIGYDTFNANPIGR
-978 LVVLGVTKRW
+978 LVTLGVTKKW